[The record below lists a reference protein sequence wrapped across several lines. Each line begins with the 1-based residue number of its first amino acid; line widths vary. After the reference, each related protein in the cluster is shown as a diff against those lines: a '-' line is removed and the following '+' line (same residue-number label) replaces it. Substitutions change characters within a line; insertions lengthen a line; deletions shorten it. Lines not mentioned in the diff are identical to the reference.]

1 MGRPSSYTAE
11 LVATHAAELLRVA
24 DGTLYWRVDRRVGRG
39 MGRIHARAGDEAGCV
54 AATGYRVVRI
64 DGRLYLA
71 HRLVWLITT
80 GKWPAEI
87 DHINRNRA
95 DNRPE
100 NLREVTSA
108 ENKANTGLS
117 NRNTSGRKGVSWNKT
132 LSKWQATAVIDGR
145 SRYLGLYSDIDQASL
160 AYQAATEHKHAA

>member
-1 MGRPSSYTAE
+1 MVEKPP
-11 LVATHAAELLRVA
+11 LDAARASELLRVA

-39 MGRIHARAGDEAGCV
+39 KGRVHAKAGDEAGCL

-80 GKWPAEI
+80 GAWPTEI

-95 DNRPE
+95 GNRPD

-117 NRNTSGRKGVSWNKT
+117 ARNTSGRKGVSWNK
-132 LSKWQATAVIDGR
+132 LLGKWQATAVMAGR
-145 SRYLGLYSDIDQASL
+145 SRYLGLYADKEDAAA
-160 AYQAATEHKHAA
+160 AYQGAVQLRTGAYGV